1 MKKFRKTLGIWLFL
15 SAIALTTAVT
25 VNVSETRAA
34 DVFKIGI
41 IAPMTG
47 PAAETGEGMKGAS
60 IIAADE
66 INKKGGIL
74 GRKVELFF
82 GDDESKAAA
91 GASVMERLINREK
104 VDIIVGTMNS
114 NVGLATMEIAANY
127 QIPFVM
133 TGPAAQAIA
142 DKIKENPQRY
152 KYLLKPDPSAAT
164 HVIGA
169 AAAADLI
176 AKEDPKHTSKKTV
189 VFVSEHTDWG
199 KAMASV
205 AEAEMAKVGWKLIDK
220 QEHDIGETNFMAL
233 LSKVKAL
240 SPDLLVTA
248 ETSASAASSLAKQ
261 FLDQGLNMYLV
272 QIYGPLKPGYLEALG
287 GGVDGLI
294 AENMVDCHTKVCDD
308 FTKKY
313 TSRFGAP
320 KFDVVGA
327 MQYDMM
333 HAAANAYEK
342 AGSFD
347 KDKWIQTILAMKI
360 EGTVGVYEFD
370 KDYHDSKVGKDYI
383 PTIAM
388 QLQGKKWQFMK
399 PDYMRTKNFIIP
411 AWLK

>member
-1 MKKFRKTLGIWLFL
+1 MRRLREKLGICIFM
-15 SAIALTTAVT
+15 SAIALTMAMTI
-25 VNVSETRAA
+25 NLSETDAA
-34 DVFKIGI
+34 DVIKIGV

-74 GRKVELFF
+74 GRKIELYF

-104 VDIIVGTMNS
+104 VDIIIGTMNS

-127 QIPFVM
+127 RIPFLM

-142 DKIKENPQRY
+142 DKIKGNPQRY
-152 KYLLKPDPSAAT
+152 KYLLKPDPSTSA
-164 HVIGA
+164 HVVGVAEA
-169 AAAADLI
+169 AAMI
-176 AKEDPKHTSKKTV
+176 AKEDPKNASKKTA
-189 VFVSEHTDWG
+189 VFITEHTDWG
-199 KAMASV
+199 KGLESV
-205 AEAEMAKVGWKLIDK
+205 AEVEMGKVGWKVIDK
-220 QEHDIGETNFMAL
+220 QVHDIGETNFMAL

-240 SPDLLVTA
+240 NPDLLVTA

-261 FLDQGLNMYLV
+261 FLDQGLKMYLV
-272 QIYGPLKPGYLEALG
+272 QVYGPLKPGYLEALG

-294 AENMVDCHTKVCDD
+294 GESMVECHAKVCDE

-313 TSRFGAP
+313 TDRFGAP

-333 HAAANAYEK
+333 HAAARAYEK
-342 AGSFD
+342 VGSFD
-347 KDKWIQTILAMKI
+347 KDKWIETILAMRI

-370 KDYHDSKVGKDYI
+370 KDYHDAKVGKDYI
-383 PTIAM
+383 PTIVK
-388 QLQGKKWQFMK
+388 QLQGKKWEFMK
-399 PDYMRTKNFIIP
+399 PDYMRTQKFMVP
-411 AWLK
+411 GWLK